1 MALDHSRLGLENKSG
16 RFFCV
21 RQVYFTKSCQQVWG
35 RVNQQQQQILLKIG
49 KSLITLLSHPQI
61 AYELI
66 EAGGAED
73 ILQNKIYI

>member
-1 MALDHSRLGLENKSG
+1 MCIIVVVQWRQRNVQKS
-16 RFFCV
+16 V
-21 RQVYFTKSCQQVWG
+21 THVQQQ
-35 RVNQQQQQILLKIG
+35 QQQQQILLKIG
-49 KSLITLLSHPQI
+49 KYLITLLSHPQI

>member
-1 MALDHSRLGLENKSG
+1 M
-16 RFFCV
+16 
-21 RQVYFTKSCQQVWG
+21 
-35 RVNQQQQQILLKIG
+35 VNCLHLIIESTHFRPGCNNNTQKILLKIG
-49 KSLITLLSHPQI
+49 KYLITLLSHPQI

>member
-1 MALDHSRLGLENKSG
+1 MCIIVVVQWRQRNVQKS
-16 RFFCV
+16 V
-21 RQVYFTKSCQQVWG
+21 THVQQ
-35 RVNQQQQQILLKIG
+35 QQQQQILLKIG
-49 KSLITLLSHPQI
+49 KYLITLLSHPQI

>member
-1 MALDHSRLGLENKSG
+1 MGNVPECRLEPGIVFRNTG
-16 RFFCV
+16 VDFFGPMIIKE
-21 RQVYFTKSCQQVWG
+21 Q
-35 RVNQQQQQILLKIG
+35 QQQQQILLKIG
-49 KSLITLLSHPQI
+49 KWLITLLSHPQI

>member
-1 MALDHSRLGLENKSG
+1 MQTKLQQCDCYVTTTTTTTTTANFIEN
-16 RFFCV
+16 
-21 RQVYFTKSCQQVWG
+21 W
-35 RVNQQQQQILLKIG
+35 KI
-49 KSLITLLSHPQI
+49 ITLLFHPQI